1 MNQPTKSTVS
11 SLASFLSMIDRYH
24 PEWSRE
30 QIQGMARSMIEGLSE
45 EEKMVFDTYLQCKA
59 TIRDCAILASLAG
72 L

>member
-1 MNQPTKSTVS
+1 
-11 SLASFLSMIDRYH
+11 MIDRYH